1 MGKKQGFAGSP
12 RTGRGILLLLAGTLV
27 PLVGS
32 ALSALL
38 APAAAGAVSLT
49 GYLLTVAGGALLL
62 PDSLWFVFTVLFSI
76 LGMMVDSLPFWYGNV
91 SGEALY
97 VLTAVVAALCY
108 AAIYMGLDCLLAR
121 VGAPA
126 DDRGLGLWWIMLF
139 AMGEVFMFLSM
150 YVQPRMHVSGLTQLL
165 GTLGAFACAVC
176 ALVFQVRYLLLTR
189 KRLS

>member
-1 MGKKQGFAGSP
+1 MRKKQGFTGSP
-12 RTGRGILLLLAGTLV
+12 RTGRGILLMLAGTLV

-38 APAAAGAVSLT
+38 APAAVGAVSFA
-49 GYLLTVAGGALLL
+49 GYLLTMAGGALLL
-62 PDSLWFVFTVLFSI
+62 PDSLWFVFTILFAM
-76 LGMMVDSLPFWYGNV
+76 LGIAVDSLPFWYDNV

-97 VLTAVVAALCY
+97 VLTAAVAALCY

-121 VGAPA
+121 NEASA

-139 AMGEVFMFLSM
+139 AMGEVFMFLSL
-150 YVQPRMHVSGLTQLL
+150 YVQPRMNVSGVTQLL
-165 GTLGAFACAVC
+165 GMLGAFACAVC
-176 ALVFQVRYLLLTR
+176 ALVFQVRYLLLAR